1 MNILIML
8 RFESKIKA
16 TRLKIKDTTLQIYCH
31 GYVKY
36 YNIVQNLKTNYLGV
50 PMIIQGSVWLVSI
63 EIENTI
69 NFGKKSLDL
78 NLINFS

>member
-16 TRLKIKDTTLQIYCH
+16 TRLKIKDTTLKIYFH

-36 YNIVQNLKTNYLGV
+36 YNIVQNLKKKLLRGSNDYSGLRLVGV
-50 PMIIQGSVWLVSI
+50 R
-63 EIENTI
+63 
-69 NFGKKSLDL
+69 
-78 NLINFS
+78 